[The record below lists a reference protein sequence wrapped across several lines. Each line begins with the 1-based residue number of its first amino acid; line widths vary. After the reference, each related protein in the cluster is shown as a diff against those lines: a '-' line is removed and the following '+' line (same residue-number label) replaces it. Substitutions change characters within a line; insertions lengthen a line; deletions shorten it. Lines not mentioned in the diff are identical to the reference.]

1 MCGYRARVRRVWF
14 MCRVC
19 VMCRVVEI
27 QKLKLKLKL
36 ALLLRS
42 SIAVGVAVGIVGIVA
57 VAG

>member
-27 QKLKLKLKL
+27 QKLKLKL